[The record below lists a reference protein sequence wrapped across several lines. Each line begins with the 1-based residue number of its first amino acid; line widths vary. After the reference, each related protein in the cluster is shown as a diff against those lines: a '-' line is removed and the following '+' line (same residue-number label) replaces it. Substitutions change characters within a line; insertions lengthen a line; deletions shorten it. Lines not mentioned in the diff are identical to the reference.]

1 MSEEH
6 AAADLLF
13 FQPEDAPQILE
24 LIPRYGIEGLYQL
37 LEDFSRIAEDI
48 CQRTIAIGLVNPGI
62 DFIVFPQFWRRG
74 AVKSL
79 VPDAEAPGSAEPTGG
94 ASQLSEPRYP

>member
-1 MSEEH
+1 MEMSKEH

-24 LIPRYGIEGLYQL
+24 LILRKSIEGLYQL
-37 LEDFSRIAEDI
+37 LEDFPRLAENI

-62 DFIVFPQFWRRG
+62 DFIVFPQFWR
-74 AVKSL
+74 
-79 VPDAEAPGSAEPTGG
+79 PG
-94 ASQLSEPRYP
+94 R